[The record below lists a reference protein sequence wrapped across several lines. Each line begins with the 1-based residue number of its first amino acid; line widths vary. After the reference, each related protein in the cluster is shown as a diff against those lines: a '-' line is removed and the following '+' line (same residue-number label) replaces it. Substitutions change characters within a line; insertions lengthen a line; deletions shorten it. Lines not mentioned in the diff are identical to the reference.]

1 MSNTITSTLSSSIEF
16 IQLKLTDYNQKE
28 IDFDKIIN
36 QRFQNVETPPNIYQ
50 RLELLENNH
59 MDYVNPVCPHCQS
72 KKINKQEYSKRQLI
86 LPNQNPITV
95 YLRRYLCKSCNKKF
109 TTSLKSIIKP
119 GYRYPSMF
127 KEKFIELFKTGYR
140 SLRNSSEDLSNF
152 FEVKISYQ
160 TIHNWVQTTTKNH
173 ISNIQADYSGYY
185 CYDEQYVKIKGVW
198 MYRLTLFD
206 HILNIPVNEKIT
218 PDKGYATI
226 LQFIQESIL
235 NKPLKAITTDH
246 VPEYKNIMDELNVK
260 HQLCIFH
267 LYKMI
272 NDKLHILLR
281 SKKTSEDEKTRLK
294 LYFKEIREIFDTT
307 DYETALNLLDEPL
320 SNLDD
325 IPIFLR
331 RFHNKKRYF
340 LT

>member
-1 MSNTITSTLSSSIEF
+1 MTNTITSTLSSSIGF
-16 IQLKLTDYNQKE
+16 IQLKLTDYGQKE

-36 QRFQNVETPPNIYQ
+36 QRFKNVETPSNIYQ

-59 MDYVNPVCPHCQS
+59 MDNLNPICPHCQS

-86 LPNQNPITV
+86 LPNQNPIRV

-109 TTSLKSIIKP
+109 TTSLKSITKP
-119 GYRYPSMF
+119 GYRYPSLF
-127 KEKFIELFKTGYR
+127 KEKFIELFQTGYR
-140 SLRNSSEDLSNF
+140 SLRNASEDLSNF
-152 FEVKISYQ
+152 FDVKISYQ

-173 ISNIQADYSGYY
+173 ISNLEADYSGYY
-185 CYDEQYVKIKGVW
+185 CYDEQYVKINGVW

-218 PDKGYATI
+218 PDKGYATS

-307 DYETALNLLDEPL
+307 DYKTALNLLDELL

-331 RFHNKKRYF
+331 RFITKKD
-340 LT
+340 TS